1 MRGDD
6 GVRRIVA
13 EEGGI
18 IRPGTTIGPYQVQE
32 VLGRGGMGIVYLGY
46 HAALDRL
53 VAVKVMNSLVWDAAS
68 AARFQREARTIARL
82 RHPNIVS
89 VFDFGERDGVPW
101 MVVEYMPGGNL
112 GEALVA
118 GEAFSWSET
127 VMLLRGVAA
136 ALDYAH
142 GAGVVHRDVKPS
154 NVLISKDGA
163 PVIADFGLSKLMQE
177 ASLTASG
184 IVSGTPTFM
193 APEQATG
200 APAGP
205 PADQY
210 ALAVMAY
217 RLLTGLYPFSGSSPV
232 ELLYQHVHETPRAP
246 STLDGRVA
254 PAVDAAL
261 SRALAKQ
268 PAERWPSCTAFVEA
282 LAAALG
288 VQNAAPSAPALAVYE
303 REPDAATVAVSAAR
317 QAAVTGLAFP
327 AASHLVDAGLERDAA
342 LLIAAFVALLSA
354 ILFGARL
361 LTGA

>member
-6 GVRRIVA
+6 SVRAIVG
-13 EEGGI
+13 EEGGV

-89 VFDFGERDGVPW
+89 VFDFGERNGVPW

-112 GEALVA
+112 GEALAA
-118 GEAFSWSET
+118 GETFSGSET
-127 VMLLRGVAA
+127 VMLLRGVAS

-154 NVLISKDGA
+154 NVLISRDGA

-184 IVSGTPTFM
+184 LVSGTPTFM

-200 APAGP
+200 AAAGP
-205 PADQY
+205 AADQY

-217 RLLTGLYPFSGSSPV
+217 RLLAGRYPFSGSSPV
-232 ELLYQHVHETPRAP
+232 ELLYQHVHQTPQAP
-246 STLDGRVA
+246 STLDGRLS
-254 PAVDAAL
+254 PEVDAAL
-261 SRALAKQ
+261 ARALAKQ
-268 PAERWPSCTAFVEA
+268 PGERWPGCVAFVDG
-282 LAAALG
+282 LGVALG
-288 VQNAAPSAPALAVYE
+288 VQPTSGSAPASPTN
-303 REPDAATVAVSAAR
+303 EPEPTAATLMVSSP
-317 QAAVTGLAFP
+317 QPAAVAAPTVP
-327 AASHLVDAGLERDAA
+327 AAGHLVDSGLERDAA
-342 LLIAAFVALLSA
+342 LLIATFMGLLTV